1 MGSTKSPLRFN
12 PFSRLHK
19 KIEPCRPA
27 QPFQGP
33 IPGEMSSPEDD
44 NSAFLD
50 AMEGVRPLDEN
61 NKIGKVSPKN
71 TALRNSVPEAGDSE
85 EVRKLV
91 NLILKGEGFCVAD
104 TPEYIEG
111 TGYNVRPDITRR
123 LHQGDFSIQA
133 HLDLHGHTS
142 SSARQAFEDFMRRAV
157 YSGKRAVLVIHGR
170 GLSSP
175 GEPVLKAKM
184 LEWLTRS
191 AWRKWVIAFAS
202 ARAHD
207 GGAGATYILL
217 RERPV
222 SGKMR
227 KSRAI
232 T

>member
-1 MGSTKSPLRFN
+1 MGPTKAPLKFN
-12 PFSRLHK
+12 PFSRLDR
-19 KIEPCRPA
+19 KIEPRRPA
-27 QPFQGP
+27 EPLQGP
-33 IPGEMSSPEDD
+33 LPVDMPSPEDD
-44 NSAFLD
+44 NSVFLD
-50 AMEGVRPLDEN
+50 AMEGVRPLAEN
-61 NKIGKVSPKN
+61 RKIGKVPPKN
-71 TALRNSVPEAGDSE
+71 TACRSSVLETGDSE

-91 NLILKGEGFCVAD
+91 NLVLKGEGFCVSD

-111 TGYNVRPDITRR
+111 TGYNVRPDMSTR
-123 LHQGDFSIQA
+123 LHRGDFSIQA

-222 SGKMR
+222 SGKMS
-227 KSRAI
+227 KSR
-232 T
+232 TVS

>member
-1 MGSTKSPLRFN
+1 MGATKSPLKFN
-12 PFSRLHK
+12 PFSRLDK
-19 KIEPCRPA
+19 KIEPRRPVQPA
-27 QPFQGP
+27 QSP
-33 IPGEMSSPEDD
+33 IPCEISCPEDD
-44 NSAFLD
+44 NSVFLN
-50 AMEGVRPLDEN
+50 AMEGVRPLAEN
-61 NKIGKVSPKN
+61 RKIGKVASGN
-71 TALRNSVPEAGDSE
+71 TARRKSAPEPVDAE

-91 NLILKGEGFCVAD
+91 NLILKGEGFSIAD

-142 SSARQAFEDFMRRAV
+142 ASARQAFEDFMKKAV
-157 YSGKRAVLVIHGR
+157 YSGKRAVLIIHGR

-191 AWRKWVIAFAS
+191 TWRKWVIAFAS

>member
-1 MGSTKSPLRFN
+1 MDSTKSPLKFN
-12 PFSRLHK
+12 PFSRLDR
-19 KIEPCRPA
+19 KIEPRRPA
-27 QPFQGP
+27 GQSQAP
-33 IPGEMSSPEDD
+33 ITGEAPSPEND
-44 NSAFLD
+44 NSVFLC
-50 AMEGVRPLDEN
+50 AMEGVRPLAGDR
-61 NKIGKVSPKN
+61 KIGKVPPRD
-71 TALRNSVPEAGDSE
+71 TAGHSSLPEARDSE
-85 EVRKLV
+85 EVRKLF
-91 NLILKGEGFCVAD
+91 NLVLKGEGFCVAD

-142 SSARQAFEDFMRRAV
+142 ASAREVFEDFMKKAV
-157 YSGKRAVLVIHGR
+157 YSGKRAVLIIHGR

-191 AWRKWVIAFAS
+191 TWRKWVIAFAS

>member
-1 MGSTKSPLRFN
+1 MVTTKSPLKFN
-12 PFSRLHK
+12 PFSRLDK
-19 KIEPCRPA
+19 KFEPRRA
-27 QPFQGP
+27 VQPDQSP
-33 IPGEMSSPEDD
+33 IPCEMSSPEGE
-44 NSAFLD
+44 NSVFLN
-50 AMEGVRPLDEN
+50 AMEGVRPLAEN
-61 NKIGKVSPKN
+61 KKIGKAPSGN
-71 TALRNSVPEAGDSE
+71 TARCNGVPEHGDAE

-91 NLILKGEGFCVAD
+91 NLVLKGEGFSVAD

-142 SSARQAFEDFMRRAV
+142 ASARQAFEDFIKRAV
-157 YSGKRAVLVIHGR
+157 YSGKRAVLIIHGR

-222 SGKMR
+222 SKKMR
-227 KSRAI
+227 KSRTMA
-232 T
+232 

>member
-1 MGSTKSPLRFN
+1 MGLTKSPLKFN
-12 PFSRLHK
+12 PFSRLDR
-19 KIEPCRPA
+19 KIEPRRPA
-27 QPFQGP
+27 EPLQGP
-33 IPGEMSSPEDD
+33 VAGEMSSPEDG
-44 NSAFLD
+44 NSVFLD
-50 AMEGVRPLDEN
+50 AMEGVRPLAEN
-61 NKIGKVSPKN
+61 RKIGKVSPKN
-71 TALRNSVPEAGDSE
+71 TVLRNSVPEAGDSE

-91 NLILKGEGFCVAD
+91 NLVLKGEGFSVAD

-142 SSARQAFEDFMRRAV
+142 SSARQVFEDFMRRSI

-222 SGKMR
+222 SKKMR
-227 KSRAI
+227 KSR
-232 T
+232 TMS

>member
-1 MGSTKSPLRFN
+1 MGSTNSPLKFN
-12 PFSRLHK
+12 PFSRIDK
-19 KIEPCRPA
+19 KIEPRRPA
-27 QPFQGP
+27 EPVQGP
-33 IPGEMSSPEDD
+33 VPGEMSSPEDE

-50 AMEGVRPLDEN
+50 AMEGVRPLAESK
-61 NKIGKVSPKN
+61 KIGKVSPKN
-71 TALRNSVPEAGDSE
+71 TGCRSGVPQTGNSE

-91 NLILKGEGFCVAD
+91 DLVLKGEGFCVAD

-142 SSARQAFEDFMRRAV
+142 ASARQAFEDFMRRAV